1 MLYRPKDKPGKA
13 YKVELNGTRLQV
25 VESAF
30 HKQPNDVLGMVVD
43 DVDDVITADGVTRN
57 ILTINGQLPGPV
69 IEVEE
74 GLQVRTPLICEY
86 IHIYIYMYMYIYVY
100 IYMYIYMYIYICIY
114 IYMYIY
120 IHIYICIYIYNVY
133 LILAG
138 TAKIENWTVMVV
150 IR

>member
-1 MLYRPKDKPGKA
+1 MKRLLLFSVILLHSYILVVGQVCRQPPCEYNFEIRHDRTMLYRPKDKPGKA

-43 DVDDVITADGVTRN
+43 DVDEVITADGVTRD

-74 GLQVRTPLICEY
+74 GLQVRKPLICV
-86 IHIYIYMYMYIYVY
+86 YV
-100 IYMYIYMYIYICIY
+100 
-114 IYMYIY
+114 
-120 IHIYICIYIYNVY
+120 
-133 LILAG
+133 
-138 TAKIENWTVMVV
+138 
-150 IR
+150 